1 MDHLEAFF
9 DNLLRTD
16 FQLDENILS
25 KDEYRN
31 ALNGKRHFL
40 DEAIRTGGG
49 AKERRLAAI
58 LFSDI
63 VGFTAIMG
71 EDETT
76 GLEILDAN
84 AKIHR
89 QAFTTRR
96 GRLLRELGDGMLAS
110 FASVSNAVATA
121 QDIQRAVADDGRFQ
135 VRVGIHLGEVIHAD
149 GDVHGD
155 GVNIASRIE
164 AETPPGRIGISAV
177 VYDNIKNKE
186 GLSATLLGERQ
197 LKNVA
202 EPMMLYTIDG

>member
-1 MDHLEAFF
+1 
-9 DNLLRTD
+9 
-16 FQLDENILS
+16 
-25 KDEYRN
+25 
-31 ALNGKRHFL
+31 
-40 DEAIRTGGG
+40 
-49 AKERRLAAI
+49 ERQLAAI

-71 EDETT
+71 EDEAT
-76 GLEILDAN
+76 GLEILEAN
-84 AKIHR
+84 VKIHR
-89 QAFTTRR
+89 QVFATRR

-135 VRVGIHLGEVIHAD
+135 VRVGIHLGEVILAD

-164 AETPPGRIGISAV
+164 AETPPGGIGVSAV
-177 VYDNIKNKE
+177 VYDNIRNKE
-186 GLSATLLGERQ
+186 GFSATLLGERQ

-202 EPMMLYTIDG
+202 EPMTLYTIDA

>member
-1 MDHLEAFF
+1 
-9 DNLLRTD
+9 
-16 FQLDENILS
+16 
-25 KDEYRN
+25 
-31 ALNGKRHFL
+31 
-40 DEAIRTGGG
+40 
-49 AKERRLAAI
+49 
-58 LFSDI
+58 
-63 VGFTAIMG
+63 MG
-71 EDETT
+71 EDEAT

-89 QAFTTRR
+89 QVFADRR

-110 FASVSNAVATA
+110 FTSVSNAVATA

-135 VRVGIHLGEVIHAD
+135 VRIGIHLGEVIHAD

-164 AETPPGRIGISAV
+164 AETPPGGIGVSAV

-202 EPMMLYTIDG
+202 EPMTLYTIDG